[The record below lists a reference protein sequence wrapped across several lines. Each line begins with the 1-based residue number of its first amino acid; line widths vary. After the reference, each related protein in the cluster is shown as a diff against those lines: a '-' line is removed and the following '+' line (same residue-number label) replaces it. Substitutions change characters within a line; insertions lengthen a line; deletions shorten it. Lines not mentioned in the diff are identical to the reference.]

1 MELVYLWV
9 EEYKNI
15 HKQGF
20 NFSPRFRC
28 EYDEEK
34 NELNIIDKDET
45 GEFYPK
51 NFFGDNI
58 NITAIVGENGSG
70 KSGILSGLNQII
82 AYSKDNNIVIFRL
95 NDKLYCNKKCAFNKN
110 IEILTEKVLLGRKN
124 KYFSIITHTS
134 DFIDSEIF
142 LDRELSIYKEVHPM
156 AIRDYDINSLNIMFM
171 HLDLN
176 YSNYLSYIQK
186 LVFIML
192 INRESKIF
200 FPNKYKISL
209 HANFLIKKLFDISLY
224 YPLDQDEILKNKCE
238 NYIYKLISK
247 NDIDYIINFYF
258 FMKKYSSND
267 KKYLDL
273 VKYFSAEKFLTIDML
288 NISNDENIIRNKFLQ
303 VYTQTEDWI
312 NISLEKRNIL
322 NILFKCDKFSKMII
336 ELFYI
341 DLHDGI
347 KSFSDLSTGER
358 EYLLTEA
365 LIVEKIN
372 EGNFLFLLDEI
383 DSSFHPNWSKELINN
398 LIKTVSKHKV
408 HIIIS
413 SHSPF
418 LLSDLPKENVI
429 FLEKDEKTGK
439 CVNATEKMKDFST
452 FGANIHTLL
461 SNGFFMKDGLMGEF
475 AKEKIDL
482 AIKYLNQKILTE
494 DELNYCDNIISIIG
508 EPIIKRELQ
517 RKLDSKRLS
526 KIDKIE
532 EIEEQMK
539 LLQNRLEMIR
549 KNQK

>member
-9 EEYKNI
+9 EDYKNI

-95 NDKLYCNKKCAFNKN
+95 NDKLYCNKKCTFNKN

-224 YPLDQDEILKNKCE
+224 SHLDEDEILKNKCE

-461 SNGFFMKDGLMGEF
+461 SHGFFMKGGLIGEF
-475 AKEKIDL
+475 AKEKINDV
-482 AIKYLNQKILTE
+482 IDFLNGDKSLISTN
-494 DELNYCDNIISIIG
+494 DEAQNFINIIG
-508 EPIIKRELQ
+508 EPVIKKQLQ
-517 RKLDSKRLS
+517 KMLDSKRLS
-526 KIDKIE
+526 KIDEIDLIKNQMKELSKRLE
-532 EIEEQMK
+532 EIE
-539 LLQNRLEMIR
+539 NA
-549 KNQK
+549 KN

>member
-9 EEYKNI
+9 EDYKNI
-15 HKQGF
+15 KKQGF

-461 SNGFFMKDGLMGEF
+461 SHGFFMKGGLIGEF

-494 DELNYCDNIISIIG
+494 DELNYCENIISIIG

>member
-9 EEYKNI
+9 EKYKNI
-15 HKQGF
+15 EKQGF

-70 KSGILSGLNQII
+70 KSGVLSGLNQII

-224 YPLDQDEILKNKCE
+224 YRLDQDEILKNKCE

-461 SNGFFMKDGLMGEF
+461 SHGFFMKGGLIGEF

-494 DELNYCDNIISIIG
+494 DELNYCENIISIIG